1 MHSPRDLAHSFIDTT
16 IDNTM
21 SNPTSAD
28 ASQVLPSREL
38 PLLPVSAQK
47 RKAQG
52 DHVGRRP
59 KKMSEQYK
67 ESVAR
72 GKELRDAGLEE
83 DLVIIKSPSG
93 RHTLGRRYV
102 PIGTV
107 PAYPSL
113 GDRSSPRK
121 SNTSAVANPFGVAAF
136 GIDGRSGTSSAV
148 DDPFGLAAFGIDPD
162 LNDPFPEAL
171 DSSEDEYDS
180 DGSSETGVSVLGRIS
195 SQANE
200 ESVGLEAKISEDE
213 HEAEATEFQE

>member
-1 MHSPRDLAHSFIDTT
+1 
-16 IDNTM
+16 
-21 SNPTSAD
+21 
-28 ASQVLPSREL
+28 
-38 PLLPVSAQK
+38 
-47 RKAQG
+47 
-52 DHVGRRP
+52 
-59 KKMSEQYK
+59 MSEQYK

-93 RHTLGRRYV
+93 RHTLGRRYIFAQEEQHV
-102 PIGTV
+102 C
-107 PAYPSL
+107 
-113 GDRSSPRK
+113 SSQSQSSWK
-121 SNTSAVANPFGVAAF
+121 VWEGSHPFGVAAF